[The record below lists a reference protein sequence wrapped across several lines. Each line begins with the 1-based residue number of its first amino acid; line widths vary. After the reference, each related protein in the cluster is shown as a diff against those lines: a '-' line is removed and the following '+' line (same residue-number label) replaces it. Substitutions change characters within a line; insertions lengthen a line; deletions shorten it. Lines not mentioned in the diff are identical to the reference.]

1 MDISFIV
8 QQKFCF
14 SAFFFIKYRKI
25 NGLQKFLPYLVP
37 HIQLPRK
44 KDPFF
49 APDKSYDFF
58 YHQARKIF
66 FFKKLTMFVSFPEA
80 IQKKDR

>member
-1 MDISFIV
+1 M
-8 QQKFCF
+8 K
-14 SAFFFIKYRKI
+14 
-25 NGLQKFLPYLVP
+25 KFLPYLVP

-58 YHQARKIF
+58 LSSGKKNIF
-66 FFKKLTMFVSFPEA
+66 FQKVDNVRVVSRSNTKKGSLKFGTVKRAVAKGEENEA
-80 IQKKDR
+80 YRQNGIL

>member
-25 NGLQKFLPYLVP
+25 NRLQKFLPYLVP

-49 APDKSYDFF
+49 CIASENDMNIVNFLK
-58 YHQARKIF
+58 KNIF
-66 FFKKLTMFVSFPEA
+66 LA
-80 IQKKDR
+80 